1 MKHPIKPRILSLF
14 ALLLSTT
21 LLGACSQES
30 AIINFDQPSAELG
43 DASEDAKADDA
54 DSEAK
59 DENET
64 DADAEDADA
73 EDADAEDADSEDE
86 DKDDKPDTEGVE
98 QKNVKLEVSNQKSFG
113 QIKVKKVATSRDGW
127 VSVHRS
133 KEDGSIV
140 LPEGIGEA
148 RVDSGDSEG
157 IIIDLWESPDVGE
170 KLWVLLHIDGGERGK
185 YEFPEKDFP
194 VKRNGEMMA
203 RSLVIQGE
211 EEEKEDDAE

>member
-1 MKHPIKPRILSLF
+1 MKHSIVAF
-14 ALLLSTT
+14 FTLLMVMPV
-21 LLGACSQES
+21 LGACSQEDTL
-30 AIINFDQPSAELG
+30 ITIENPPAEL
-43 DASEDAKADDA
+43 ENADDA
-54 DSEAK
+54 DVDASDEAT
-59 DENET
+59 DVENG
-64 DADAEDADA
+64 DADKADAEDSDA
-73 EDADAEDADSEDE
+73 EDSDAEDADSK

-113 QIKVKKVATSRDGW
+113 QIKVEKVATSRDGW

-211 EEEKEDDAE
+211 EEEKEDEAE